1 MSNQINHLLSLVVAT
16 ELISAYLQLPPEH
29 VYHTFNNLYNCFKF
43 VQNLVLLHQI
53 DETAA
58 IASFETAAI
67 ASFVYISDPLNT
79 LKTATP
85 STGPPSCPPRT
96 WPGSTGTPTRFRFLT
111 FSFKSRHDR
120 STNIADFSDFS
131 DNLKTAEPFWRQN
144 L

>member
-85 STGPPSCPPRT
+85 STFMPSPDMT
-96 WPGSTGTPTRFRFLT
+96 WIN
-111 FSFKSRHDR
+111 RH
-120 STNIADFSDFS
+120 TNPLPLLNIFIQITS
-131 DNLKTAEPFWRQN
+131 
-144 L
+144 